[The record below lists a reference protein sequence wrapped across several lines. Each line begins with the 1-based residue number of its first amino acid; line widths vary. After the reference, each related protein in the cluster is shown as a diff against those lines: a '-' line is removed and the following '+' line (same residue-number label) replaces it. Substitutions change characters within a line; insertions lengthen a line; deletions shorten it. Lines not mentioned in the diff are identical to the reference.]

1 MIHFRKPVEGI
12 ERPQMEADV
21 VIVGGGPAGMACALR
36 LAQLI
41 DAHNASGV
49 DEPIT
54 KENIYVLEKAREV
67 GQHCLSG
74 ALLDP
79 RAMNELLPG
88 FEKEA
93 PLDAE
98 VTKESVWFLTRKG
111 EHRFPIV
118 PPPLRDHGN
127 YVISLNRFVKWMGQK
142 VEEAG
147 ITVFTGFAGAE
158 VLWSD
163 ESRDAETARVAGVLT
178 DDKGVDKD
186 GQPKGNFEP
195 GYELRAKVTVLAE
208 GTRGNLAK
216 EVIGRLGLE
225 DPEHA
230 QTYGLGIKELWEIPA
245 GRVAKGEVI
254 YTLGYPLTA
263 REYGGAWVYGTGE
276 TESGGTLVS
285 VGYVTG
291 LDYQDPRTDPHHVF
305 QSFKEHRFARRIL
318 EGGKMIRYG
327 AKSLPYG
334 GWLTMPRIYGNGWML
349 LGDSASFLNSQ
360 RLKGIHLAIKSGM
373 LAAEAAF
380 DALVSGD
387 SSADTLS
394 EYKAAVDRSWI
405 REELWRVRNFHQG
418 FEHGLLEGM
427 VNAGIQQ
434 VMRGGN
440 LGPDAENQAGYTRM
454 ERLDAIGPAEEK
466 RAAMVGNAK
475 GDGKLTFDRLTD
487 VFHSGTRHDEDQPVH
502 LVVEDLNICSGRCVK
517 EYGNPCQY
525 FCPAAVYEMVEK
537 DASDTAGAASDT
549 VSQMSDGV
557 GHASD
562 RRSNPGSNLAP
573 AKELRINFTNCVHCK
588 TCDIMDPYQ
597 IIRWVPPEGGGGPN
611 YDGM

>member
-1 MIHFRKPVEGI
+1 MTVFRKPIEGI
-12 ERPQMEADV
+12 ERPQLEADV
-21 VIVGGGPAGMACALR
+21 VVVGGGPAGMACALR
-36 LAQLI
+36 LGQLI
-41 DAHNASGV
+41 DEHNASGV
-49 DEPIT
+49 DSPLS
-54 KENIYVLEKAREV
+54 KENIYVLEKSREV

-79 RAMNELLPG
+79 RSMKELLPG

-93 PLDAE
+93 PLDAG

-111 EHRFPIV
+111 EHRLPIV

-147 ITVFTGFAGAE
+147 ITVFTGFAGSE
-158 VLWSD
+158 LLWA
-163 ESRDAETARVAGVLT
+163 DASQDPETARVAGVLT
-178 DDKGVDKD
+178 DDKGVDKE
-186 GQPKGNFEP
+186 GRPKGNFEP

-208 GTRGNLAK
+208 GTRGNCAK
-216 EVIGRLGLE
+216 ELIGRLGLE

-230 QTYGLGIKELWEIPA
+230 QTYGVGIKELWEIPA
-245 GRVAKGEVI
+245 GRVAKGEVM
-254 YTLGYPLTA
+254 YTLGYPLSS
-263 REYGGAWVYGTGE
+263 REYGGAWVYGI
-276 TESGGTLVS
+276 SDRLVS

-305 QSFKEHRFARRIL
+305 QSFKEHRWARRIL
-318 EGGKMIRYG
+318 DGGKMIRYG

-380 DALVSGD
+380 DALVSGN

-405 REELWRVRNFHQG
+405 REELWPVRNFHQG

-427 VNAGIQQ
+427 VKAGIQQ
-434 VMRGGN
+434 LTRGGN
-440 LGPDAENQAGYTRM
+440 LGPDAKNQAGYTRM
-454 ERLDAIGPAEEK
+454 RQLGGLGPPHAD
-466 RAAMVGNAK
+466 RAATIGNAR

-487 VFHSGTRHDEDQPVH
+487 VFHSGTRHDEDQPAH
-502 LVVEDLNICSGRCVK
+502 LVVDDLSICSERCPK

-525 FCPAAVYEMVEK
+525 FCPAAVYEVVDEM
-537 DASDTAGAASDT
+537 SDTAGSVSDT
-549 VSQMSDGV
+549 VSDNV
-557 GHASD
+557 GHLAK
-562 RRSNPGSNLAP
+562 RRSR
-573 AKELRINFTNCVHCK
+573 KELRINFTNCVHCK

>member
-1 MIHFRKPVEGI
+1 MTVFRKQLKGI

-41 DAHNASGV
+41 DEHNASGV
-49 DEPIT
+49 DEMLS
-54 KENIYVLEKAREV
+54 KENIYVLEKSREV

-79 RAMNELLPG
+79 RSMKELLPG

-98 VTKESVWFLTRKG
+98 VTKESVWFLTKSG
-111 EHRFPIV
+111 QYKAPIV

-127 YVISLNRFVKWMGQK
+127 YVISLNKFAKWMGQK

-147 ITVFTGFAGAE
+147 ITVFTGFAGSE
-158 VLWSD
+158 LLWAD
-163 ESRDAETARVAGVLT
+163 ESKDAETACVKGVIT
-178 DDKGVDKD
+178 DDKGVDKE

-195 GYELRAKVTVLAE
+195 GYELRAKVTILAE
-208 GTRGNLAK
+208 GTRGSLAK
-216 EVIGRLGLE
+216 ELIGNLGLE

-230 QTYGLGIKELWEIPA
+230 QTYGVGIKELWEIPA

-254 YTLGYPLTA
+254 YTLGYPLTS
-263 REYGGAWVYGTGE
+263 REYGGAWIYGITD
-276 TESGGTLVS
+276 TLAS

-291 LDYQDPRTDPHHVF
+291 LDYQDPRIDPHHVF
-305 QSFKEHRFARRIL
+305 QSFKEHKFVRRIL

-380 DALVSGD
+380 AALLSGN

-405 REELWRVRNFHQG
+405 REELWPVRNFHQG
-418 FEHGLLEGM
+418 FEHGRLEGF
-427 VNAGIQQ
+427 VKAGIQQ
-434 VMRGGN
+434 MMRGGN
-440 LGPDAENQAGYTRM
+440 LGPDAKNHAGYEQMRQ
-454 ERLDAIGPAEEK
+454 LDTLGPAHAD
-466 RAAMVGNAK
+466 RAAIVGNAK

-502 LVVEDLNICSGRCVK
+502 LVVEDLNICSDRCTK
-517 EYGNPCQY
+517 EFGNPCQY
-525 FCPAAVYEMVEK
+525 FCPAAVYEMVESAQA
-537 DASDTAGAASDT
+537 DGAG
-549 VSQMSDGV
+549 
-557 GHASD
+557 
-562 RRSNPGSNLAP
+562 GS

-597 IIRWVPPEGGGGPN
+597 IITWVPPEGGGGPN

>member
-1 MIHFRKPVEGI
+1 
-12 ERPQMEADV
+12 MEADV

-49 DEPIT
+49 DELLS
-54 KENIYVLEKAREV
+54 KENIYVLEKSREV

-74 ALLDP
+74 GLLDP
-79 RAMNELLPG
+79 RSMRELLPG

-98 VTKESVWFLTRKG
+98 VRKESVWFLTGSGQYKA
-111 EHRFPIV
+111 PIV

-127 YVISLNRFVKWMGQK
+127 YVISLNKFVKWMGQK
-142 VEEAG
+142 VEDAG
-147 ITVFTGFAGAE
+147 ITVFTGFAGSE
-158 VLWSD
+158 LLWASGSKD
-163 ESRDAETARVAGVLT
+163 VETARVLGVQT
-178 DDKGVDKD
+178 DDKGVDKE

-195 GYELRAKVTVLAE
+195 GYELRAKVTILAE
-208 GTRGNLAK
+208 GTRGSLAK
-216 EVIGRLGLE
+216 ELIGKLGLE

-230 QTYGLGIKELWEIPA
+230 QTYGVGIKELWEIPA

-254 YTLGYPLTA
+254 YTLGYPLTS
-263 REYGGAWVYGTGE
+263 REYGGAWVYGISE
-276 TESGGTLVS
+276 TLVS

-305 QSFKEHRFARRIL
+305 QSFKEHKLARRIL

-349 LGDSASFLNSQ
+349 LGDAASFLNSQ

-394 EYKAAVDRSWI
+394 EYKAAVDASWI
-405 REELWRVRNFHQG
+405 REELWPVRNFHQG
-418 FEHGLLEGM
+418 FEHGLLGGM
-427 VNAGIQQ
+427 VRAGIQQ
-434 VMRGGN
+434 VRRGGN
-440 LGPDAENQAGYTRM
+440 LGPDAKNRAGYTRM
-454 ERLDAIGPAEEK
+454 ERVDEPGPARAK
-466 RAAMVGNAK
+466 RAPMVGNAK

-502 LVVEDLNICSGRCVK
+502 LVVEDLSICSGRCTR

-525 FCPAAVYEMVEK
+525 FCPAAVYEMVEPPQRGERTR
-537 DASDTAGAASDT
+537 AEGPET
-549 VSQMSDGV
+549 DG
-557 GHASD
+557 GG
-562 RRSNPGSNLAP
+562 GST
-573 AKELRINFTNCVHCK
+573 KELRINFTNCVHCK

-597 IIRWVPPEGGGGPN
+597 IITWVPPEGGGGPN